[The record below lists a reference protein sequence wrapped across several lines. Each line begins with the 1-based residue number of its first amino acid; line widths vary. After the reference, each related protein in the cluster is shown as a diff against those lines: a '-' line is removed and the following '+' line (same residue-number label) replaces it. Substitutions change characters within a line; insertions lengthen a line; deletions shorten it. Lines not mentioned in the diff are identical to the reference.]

1 MGASQDEK
9 IERMTF
15 ASVFPHY
22 QNKVQRK
29 GQSLDDLNSIIQW
42 LTGLNQ
48 NELNDCIE
56 KKLTFKELFDIAK
69 VPNNTTNVKGSIC
82 GIRIQEI
89 TNPLTQKVRILDKI
103 VDDLAKGK
111 SVEKITAP

>member
-1 MGASQDEK
+1 MGPSQDEK
-9 IERMTF
+9 IEKMTF

-22 QNKVQRK
+22 RNKVERK
-29 GQSLDDLNSIIQW
+29 NQSLDDLNSIIQW

-56 KKLTFKELFDIAK
+56 KKLTLKELFDLAA
-69 VPNNTTNVKGSIC
+69 VPNNAYNIKGNIC
-82 GIRIQEI
+82 GIKIQEI

-111 SVEKITAP
+111 SVEKITSP

>member
-56 KKLTFKELFDIAK
+56 KKLTFKELFDIAT
-69 VPNNTTNVKGSIC
+69 VPNNATNVKGSIC
-82 GIRIQEI
+82 GIKIQEI